1 MFVLILFTTIIY
13 YLTRGKE
20 IGVRKL
26 HGWKEIQIS
35 ELIHRRIAGWSLLGI
50 APLTGIFLVYICV
63 RDKTVLGQYLF
74 MLAALLILLL
84 AVYAAAALVSGFF
97 MKGIGCISA
106 IKESK
111 NEKLL
116 VIILTMTKI
125 MATVLF
131 CMIFSTAYS
140 MILDV
145 KDMVEEAEKIKAMDY
160 YMVWTY
166 EALSEKEMQEI
177 DDYLHQ
183 IKDEDVYHYVSSD
196 LIYSKSGL
204 KNKKR
209 ISDYESCCDNNM
221 VLCSY
226 NLLEN
231 LELQF
236 MNPDALRGLDV
247 SKNTLLIP
255 QYLESEKNE
264 ILSYLELPEDTQVID
279 MTDDQSVMDLLNPG
293 KYAYNPI
300 ILVTPSEKGLYMNM
314 GERLYKKDTAEKIEK
329 FLTEQDYGKS
339 RITVQSLDMELD
351 EFLSTAYV
359 ELVEN
364 ILWAVIVVI
373 AFCLTSYALLVSII
387 QSKKKMIAVYRL
399 NGKNVLLVVAGYLL
413 CIMAI
418 DVVVSAFWMW
428 QLVGIMILEVILCAV
443 ELHQLLK
450 NGAARVLKG
459 E

>member
-1 MFVLILFTTIIY
+1 
-13 YLTRGKE
+13 
-20 IGVRKL
+20 
-26 HGWKEIQIS
+26 
-35 ELIHRRIAGWSLLGI
+35 
-50 APLTGIFLVYICV
+50 
-63 RDKTVLGQYLF
+63 

-84 AVYAAAALVSGFF
+84 AVYAAAALVSVFF

-314 GERLYKKDTAEKIEK
+314 GERLYKKDTAEMIEK

-428 QLVGIMILEVILCAV
+428 QLVGIMILEAILCAV

>member
-1 MFVLILFTTIIY
+1 
-13 YLTRGKE
+13 
-20 IGVRKL
+20 
-26 HGWKEIQIS
+26 
-35 ELIHRRIAGWSLLGI
+35 
-50 APLTGIFLVYICV
+50 
-63 RDKTVLGQYLF
+63 
-74 MLAALLILLL
+74 
-84 AVYAAAALVSGFF
+84 
-97 MKGIGCISA
+97 
-106 IKESK
+106 
-111 NEKLL
+111 
-116 VIILTMTKI
+116 MTKI

-236 MNPDALRGLDV
+236 MNLDALRGLDV

-314 GERLYKKDTAEKIEK
+314 GERLYKKDTAEMIEK

-428 QLVGIMILEVILCAV
+428 QLVGIMILEAILCAV